1 MLGAHCFNL
10 RLYRVK
16 CLGLR
21 IYGPEV
27 QIQAA
32 ASLKV
37 PLVVLLHLEELQ
49 GSLLF
54 RVPTLS
60 PKNSPKSKGVS
71 MRFLKGIF

>member
-1 MLGAHCFNL
+1 MH
-10 RLYRVK
+10 
-16 CLGLR
+16 
-21 IYGPEV
+21 
-27 QIQAA
+27 IQAA